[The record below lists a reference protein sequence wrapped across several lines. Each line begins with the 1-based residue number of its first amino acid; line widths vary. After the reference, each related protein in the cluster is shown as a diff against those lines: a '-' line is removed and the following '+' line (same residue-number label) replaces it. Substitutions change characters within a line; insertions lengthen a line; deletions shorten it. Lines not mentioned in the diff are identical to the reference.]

1 MKKLVLAMLLTVP
14 AVAFSATY
22 SVTEQSDAT
31 TGAKLTSLGNTGC
44 VYADVA
50 IALGDVLTYPDGTR
64 QVCASGANGPRLL
77 DVVAGPSDEA
87 PPQPVPD
94 TDTDYGLDD

>member
-1 MKKLVLAMLLTVP
+1 MKKLVLAMLLAVP

-22 SVTEQSDAT
+22 SVTEQSGAT
-31 TGAKLTSLGNTGC
+31 MDAKLTSLGNTGC
-44 VYADVA
+44 VYADVP
-50 IALGDVLTYPDGTR
+50 IALGDVLTYQDGTR
-64 QVCASGANGPRLL
+64 QVCASGPNGPQMI

-94 TDTDYGLDD
+94 TDTDNDLDD